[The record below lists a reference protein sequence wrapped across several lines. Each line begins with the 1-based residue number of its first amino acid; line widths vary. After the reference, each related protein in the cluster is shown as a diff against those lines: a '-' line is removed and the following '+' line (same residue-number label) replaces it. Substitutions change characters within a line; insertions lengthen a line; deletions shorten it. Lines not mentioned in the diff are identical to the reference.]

1 LGFIVLIDRIFQAFR
16 FPSTPTVNFVAT
28 VQFCQ
33 DLCQPITCSGNL
45 GKQTVSQ
52 SPSQKTLA
60 SRLAANHLL
69 RKPW

>member
-1 LGFIVLIDRIFQAFR
+1 LGLIVLIVDNFQAFR

-45 GKQTVSQ
+45 GKQTASQ
-52 SPSQKTLA
+52 SPALET
-60 SRLAANHLL
+60 
-69 RKPW
+69 